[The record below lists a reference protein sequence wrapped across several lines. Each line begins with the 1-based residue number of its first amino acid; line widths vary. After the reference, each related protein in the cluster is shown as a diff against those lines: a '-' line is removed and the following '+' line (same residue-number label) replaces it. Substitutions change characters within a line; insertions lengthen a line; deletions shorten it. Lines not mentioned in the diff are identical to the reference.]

1 MVLRI
6 ISSHFVGSSARAFLR
21 FSDYLFARLDHL
33 TFWDIRVVC
42 CSWELYSR
50 VEHNSIRVLVG
61 SEVTLLV
68 VICDP
73 RNFLA

>member
-1 MVLRI
+1 MVVRI
-6 ISSHFVGSSARAFLR
+6 TCSRFVGSSARAFLR

-33 TFWDIRVVC
+33 TFWDIRVVRR
-42 CSWELYSR
+42 SWELNGW
-50 VEHNSIRVLVG
+50 VEHNSVRALVG

-68 VICDP
+68 VIGNP